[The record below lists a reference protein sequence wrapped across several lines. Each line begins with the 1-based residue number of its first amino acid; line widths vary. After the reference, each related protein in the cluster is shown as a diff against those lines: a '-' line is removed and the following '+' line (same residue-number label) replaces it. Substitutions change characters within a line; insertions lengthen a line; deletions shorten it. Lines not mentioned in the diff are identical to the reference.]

1 MTQAEL
7 SHINP
12 NFLLNEQ
19 KYAQLVDWVNQYYR
33 DRLSIEDLIDPQLLV
48 ETETALDALTQIL
61 HLPSFYP
68 FQQ

>member
-1 MTQAEL
+1 
-7 SHINP
+7 
-12 NFLLNEQ
+12 
-19 KYAQLVDWVNQYYR
+19 YYR